1 MYKIIII
8 GAGVIGLS
16 VARAISMNSKDSVLV
31 IEKEESYG
39 HGISSRNSEVIHS
52 GIYYKPNSLKAS
64 YCTLGR
70 ELIYDYCKKNHVWSK
85 NCGKLVVGNKHQ
97 SSALEALYKN
107 ARSNNVPNIRIIDK
121 KEIQKL
127 EKNVDSDLALYV
139 GSTGIVSAHDLMT
152 AFYKDS
158 QSKDHDYLFKSEV
171 ISIKQLN
178 QGYELSVRNAVDEI
192 ETVSCEWVIN
202 AAGLQSDI
210 IANMLPEDFPSLKY
224 SKGSYFKLASKWRN
238 AFKHL
243 IYPLPD
249 KTHGSL
255 GVHLTLDQTGSAKL
269 GPNAQWLEDRNEN
282 YNVDMTLIDHFF
294 NEAKLYIKGL
304 KKEDL
309 SPDYAGIRPKI
320 LIKDN
325 PMPDFYISHEE
336 DKGYPGWI
344 NLIGIESP
352 GLTASI
358 AIGNDIAK
366 LVS

>member
-16 VARAISMNSKDSVLV
+16 IARAISANSKDSVLV

-39 HGISSRNSEVIHS
+39 RGISSRNSEVLHS
-52 GIYYKPNSLKAS
+52 GIYYDPNSLKAH
-64 YCTLGR
+64 YCSLGR
-70 ELIYDYCKKNHVWSK
+70 ELIYNSCNQNHVWTK
-85 NCGKLVVGNKHQ
+85 KCGKLVVGNKYQ
-97 SSALEALYKN
+97 GSALESLYKKGK
-107 ARSNNVPNIRIIDK
+107 ANNVPDIRIIDK
-121 KEIQKL
+121 KEIQKI
-127 EKNVDSDLALYV
+127 EKNVNSDFALYV

-152 AFYKDS
+152 SFYKDS
-158 QSKDHDYLFKSEV
+158 QAMDHDYLFKSEV
-171 ISIKQLN
+171 ISIKQLD
-178 QGYELSVRNAVDEI
+178 QGYELSIRNAVDEI
-192 ETVSCEWVIN
+192 ETITCEWVIN
-202 AAGLQSDI
+202 ASGLQSDI
-210 IANMLPEDFPSLKY
+210 IASMLGDKFPKLKY
-224 SKGSYFKLASKWRN
+224 SKGCYFKLGSRWRH
-238 AFKHL
+238 AFNHL

-249 KTHGSL
+249 KAKGSL
-255 GVHLTLDQTGSAKL
+255 GIHLTLDQTGSAKL
-269 GPNAQWLEDRNEN
+269 GPSADWVKNRNED
-282 YNVDMTLIDHFF
+282 YNVDSSLVDKFY

-309 SPDYAGIRPKI
+309 SADYSGIRPKI
-320 LIKDN
+320 WMNDN

-366 LVS
+366 WVN

>member
-16 VARAISMNSKDSVLV
+16 IARAISENSNDSVLV

-39 HGISSRNSEVIHS
+39 RGISSRNSEVIHS
-52 GIYYKPNSLKAS
+52 GIYYEPNSLKAS

-70 ELIYDYCKKNHVWSK
+70 ELIYDFCKQNHVWSE
-85 NCGKLVVGNKHQ
+85 NCGKLVVGNKYQ
-97 SSALEALYKN
+97 SSDLESLYKN
-107 ARSNNVPNIRIIDK
+107 AKANNIPDVRIIDK
-121 KEIQKL
+121 KDIQKL

-139 GSTGIVSAHDLMT
+139 GSTGIVAAHDLMT
-152 AFYKDS
+152 AFYKHS
-158 QSKDHDYLFKSEV
+158 QSMDHDYLFKSEV
-171 ISIKQLN
+171 VSIKQLE
-178 QGYELSVRNAVDEI
+178 QGYELSIQNPVDEI

-202 AAGLQSDI
+202 ASGLQSDI
-210 IANMLPEDFPSLKY
+210 IANMLGNKFPTLKY
-224 SKGSYFKLASKWRN
+224 SKGSYFKLGSRWRD
-238 AFKHL
+238 AFSHL

-249 KTHGSL
+249 KANGSL

-269 GPNAQWLEDRNEN
+269 GPSAHWVEGRNEN
-282 YNVDMTLIDHFF
+282 YDVESSLADQFYD
-294 NEAKLYIKGL
+294 EAKLYIKGL

-320 LIKDN
+320 WMNAN

-336 DKGYPGWI
+336 DMGYPGWI

-358 AIGNDIAK
+358 AIGNDVAK
-366 LVS
+366 WVS

>member
-8 GAGVIGLS
+8 GAGAIGLS
-16 VARAISMNSKDSVLV
+16 IARAISVNSEDSVLV

-39 HGISSRNSEVIHS
+39 RGISSRNSEVIHS

-64 YCTLGR
+64 YSTLGR
-70 ELIYDYCKKNHVWSK
+70 ELIYDFCKKNHIWYK
-85 NCGKLVVGNKHQ
+85 KCGKLVVGNTNQ
-97 SSALEALYKN
+97 SSELELLYKN
-107 ARSNNVPNIRIIDK
+107 ANSNNVPDVRIIEK

-139 GSTGIVSAHDLMT
+139 GSTGIVSAHSLMS
-152 AFYKDS
+152 AFYKYS
-158 QSKDHDYLFKSEV
+158 QSMNHDYLFKSEV
-171 ISIKQLN
+171 KSIKQLD
-178 QGYELSVRNAVDEI
+178 QGYELSIQNAIDEI

-202 AAGLQSDI
+202 ASGLQSDI
-210 IANMLPEDFPSLKY
+210 IANMLGDSFPKLKY
-224 SKGSYFKLASKWRN
+224 SKGCYFKLGPRWRN
-238 AFKHL
+238 AFSHL

-249 KTHGSL
+249 ESKGSL
-255 GVHLTLDQTGSAKL
+255 GIHLTVDQTGSAKV
-269 GPNAQWLEDRNEN
+269 GPSAHWVEGRNEN
-282 YNVDMTLIDHFF
+282 YDVDSSLIDQFY

-320 LIKDN
+320 WMDDN

-358 AIGNDIAK
+358 AIGNDVASWI
-366 LVS
+366 S